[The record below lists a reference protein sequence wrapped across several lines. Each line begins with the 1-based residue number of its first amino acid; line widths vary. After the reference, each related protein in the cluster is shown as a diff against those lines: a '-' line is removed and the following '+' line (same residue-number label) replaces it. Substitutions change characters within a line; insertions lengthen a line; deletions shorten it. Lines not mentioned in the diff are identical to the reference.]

1 MTPPGG
7 LGVLALVL
15 ALVVVTGCTT
25 EPTADPATRAPTD
38 PPAAAACSIATGPAT
53 TEVSIAGFAFD
64 PGTARARVGDAI
76 AWTNSDGAPHTV
88 TLDDGACTT
97 PSIGRNE
104 TAFLS
109 FSVPGT
115 YGYHCR
121 IHPDM
126 TGRIEIGT

>member
-1 MTPPGG
+1 VTRHGG
-7 LGVLALVL
+7 LGALVL

-25 EPTADPATRAPTD
+25 EPTAGATPAPTD
-38 PPAAAACSIATGPAT
+38 PPAAAACSTATGPAT

-88 TLDDGACTT
+88 TLDDGECTT
-97 PSIGRNE
+97 PSIGRGE
-104 TAFLS
+104 TAFLG

-115 YGYHCR
+115 YRYHCR